1 MNAVFVKL
9 VNMSVAAGW
18 LILAVLVLRL
28 LLKKAPRWITCLL
41 WAMVAVRL
49 VCPISLQ
56 SPVSAYQVAA
66 PAAVQKSGQVEYFH
80 YVYESGDKPSIQ
92 LDVDA
97 IRPAEALPA
106 QPQTTP
112 EQSAAA
118 EPVQGQG
125 ELSGY
130 GLETPKKYVTATADG
145 ADSTIYVGSQTSDGR
160 WYVLTPDGVV
170 RLAAQADG
178 EALSRSIYDMAVLPE
193 LPVITE
199 KNLISL
205 TLTGA
210 EGKQV
215 TFSVDESGVRK
226 SGAQDVTEKTAELV
240 AELGKLAVTACVD
253 YDPADGA
260 AAVCGLDV
268 PEAILAVNYVN
279 AHGGDGALTLTVGGS
294 TGDGG
299 RYVTLDGDTTIY
311 RMEETALAQVLTLA
325 ALGLS

>member
-1 MNAVFVKL
+1 MKQRIRAMAL
-9 VNMSVAAGW
+9 LAA
-18 LILAVLVLRL
+18 LTL
-28 LLKKAPRWITCLL
+28 LCGCGKK
-41 WAMVAVRL
+41 
-49 VCPISLQ
+49 
-56 SPVSAYQVAA
+56 
-66 PAAVQKSGQVEYFH
+66 E
-80 YVYESGDKPSIQ
+80 
-92 LDVDA
+92 
-97 IRPAEALPA
+97 A
-106 QPQTTP
+106 QPQQEDMAVNIVPVEGVTALELCDGEVTLRFARTDDTWHWVDDGTFP
-112 EQSAAA
+112 LDQQAVAALLALPSSLAAA

-193 LPVITE
+193 LPAITE
-199 KNLISL
+199 ENLISL

-215 TFSVDESGVRK
+215 TFSVDESGVRR
-226 SGAQDVTEKTAELV
+226 SGARDVTEKTASLV
-240 AELGKLAVTACVD
+240 DELGKLAVTACVD

-299 RYVTLDGDTTIY
+299 RYVTLNGDTTIY
-311 RMEETALAQVLTLA
+311 RMEETGLAQVLTLA

>member
-1 MNAVFVKL
+1 MKRRIRAMAL
-9 VNMSVAAGW
+9 LAA
-18 LILAVLVLRL
+18 LTL
-28 LLKKAPRWITCLL
+28 LCGCGKK
-41 WAMVAVRL
+41 
-49 VCPISLQ
+49 
-56 SPVSAYQVAA
+56 
-66 PAAVQKSGQVEYFH
+66 E
-80 YVYESGDKPSIQ
+80 
-92 LDVDA
+92 
-97 IRPAEALPA
+97 A
-106 QPQTTP
+106 QPQQEDMAVNIVPVEGVTALELCDGEVTLRFARTDDTWRWVDDGTFP
-112 EQSAAA
+112 LDQDAVAALLALPSSLAAA

-193 LPVITE
+193 LPAITE
-199 KNLISL
+199 ENLISL

-215 TFSVDESGVRK
+215 TFSVDESGVRR
-226 SGAQDVTEKTAELV
+226 SGARDVTEKTASLV
-240 AELGKLAVTACVD
+240 DELGKLAVTACVD

-299 RYVTLDGDTTIY
+299 RYVTLNGDATIY
-311 RMEETALAQVLTLA
+311 RMEETGLAQVLTLA

>member
-1 MNAVFVKL
+1 MKRRIRAMAL
-9 VNMSVAAGW
+9 LAA
-18 LILAVLVLRL
+18 LTL
-28 LLKKAPRWITCLL
+28 LCGCGKK
-41 WAMVAVRL
+41 
-49 VCPISLQ
+49 
-56 SPVSAYQVAA
+56 
-66 PAAVQKSGQVEYFH
+66 E
-80 YVYESGDKPSIQ
+80 
-92 LDVDA
+92 
-97 IRPAEALPA
+97 A
-106 QPQTTP
+106 QPQQEDMAVNIVPVEGVTALELCDGEVTLRFARTDDTWHWVDDGTFP
-112 EQSAAA
+112 LDQDAVAALLALPSSLAAA

-193 LPVITE
+193 LLAITE
-199 KNLISL
+199 ENLISL

-215 TFSVDESGVRK
+215 TFSVDESGVRR
-226 SGAQDVTEKTAELV
+226 SGARDVTEKTASLV
-240 AELGKLAVTACVD
+240 DELGKLAVTACVD

-299 RYVTLDGDTTIY
+299 RYVTLNGDATIY
-311 RMEETALAQVLTLA
+311 RMEETGLAQVLTLA

>member
-1 MNAVFVKL
+1 MKRRIRAMAL
-9 VNMSVAAGW
+9 LAA
-18 LILAVLVLRL
+18 LTL
-28 LLKKAPRWITCLL
+28 LCGCGKK
-41 WAMVAVRL
+41 
-49 VCPISLQ
+49 
-56 SPVSAYQVAA
+56 
-66 PAAVQKSGQVEYFH
+66 K
-80 YVYESGDKPSIQ
+80 
-92 LDVDA
+92 
-97 IRPAEALPA
+97 A
-106 QPQTTP
+106 QPQQEDMAVNIVPVEGVTALELCDGEVTLRFARTDDTWHWVDDGTFP
-112 EQSAAA
+112 LDQQAVAALLALPSSLAAA

-193 LPVITE
+193 LPAITE
-199 KNLISL
+199 ENLISL

-215 TFSVDESGVRK
+215 TFSVDESGVRR
-226 SGAQDVTEKTAELV
+226 SGARDVTEKTASLV
-240 AELGKLAVTACVD
+240 DELGKLAVTACVD

-299 RYVTLDGDTTIY
+299 RYVTLNGDATIY
-311 RMEETALAQVLTLA
+311 RMEETGLAQVLTLA

>member
-1 MNAVFVKL
+1 MAL
-9 VNMSVAAGW
+9 LAA
-18 LILAVLVLRL
+18 LTL
-28 LLKKAPRWITCLL
+28 LCGCGKK
-41 WAMVAVRL
+41 
-49 VCPISLQ
+49 
-56 SPVSAYQVAA
+56 
-66 PAAVQKSGQVEYFH
+66 E
-80 YVYESGDKPSIQ
+80 
-92 LDVDA
+92 
-97 IRPAEALPA
+97 A
-106 QPQTTP
+106 QPQQEDMAVNIVPVEGVTALELCDGEVTLRFARTDDTWHWVDDGTFP
-112 EQSAAA
+112 LDQDAVAALLALPSSLAAA

-145 ADSTIYVGSQTSDGR
+145 ADSTIYVGLQTSDGH

-193 LPVITE
+193 LPAITE
-199 KNLISL
+199 ENLISL

-215 TFSVDESGVRK
+215 TFSVDESGVRR
-226 SGAQDVTEKTAELV
+226 SGARDVTEKTASLV
-240 AELGKLAVTACVD
+240 DELGKLAVTACVD

-268 PEAILAVNYVN
+268 PEAILAVSYVN

-299 RYVTLDGDTTIY
+299 RYVTLNGDATIY
-311 RMEETALAQVLTLA
+311 RMEETGLAQVLTLA

>member
-1 MNAVFVKL
+1 MKRRIRAMAL
-9 VNMSVAAGW
+9 LAA
-18 LILAVLVLRL
+18 LTL
-28 LLKKAPRWITCLL
+28 LCGCGKK
-41 WAMVAVRL
+41 
-49 VCPISLQ
+49 
-56 SPVSAYQVAA
+56 
-66 PAAVQKSGQVEYFH
+66 E
-80 YVYESGDKPSIQ
+80 
-92 LDVDA
+92 
-97 IRPAEALPA
+97 A
-106 QPQTTP
+106 QPQQEDMAVNIVPVEGVTALELCDGEVTLRFARTDDTWHWVDDETFP
-112 EQSAAA
+112 LDQDAVAALLALPSSLAAA

-145 ADSTIYVGSQTSDGR
+145 ADSTIYVGSQTSDGH

-193 LPVITE
+193 LPAITE
-199 KNLISL
+199 ENLISL

-215 TFSVDESGVRK
+215 TFSVDESGVRR
-226 SGAQDVTEKTAELV
+226 SGARDVTEKTASLV
-240 AELGKLAVTACVD
+240 DELGKLAVTACVD

-299 RYVTLDGDTTIY
+299 RYVTLNGDATIY
-311 RMEETALAQVLTLA
+311 RMEEMGLAQVLTLA

>member
-1 MNAVFVKL
+1 MKRRIRAMAL
-9 VNMSVAAGW
+9 LAA
-18 LILAVLVLRL
+18 LTL
-28 LLKKAPRWITCLL
+28 LCGCGKK
-41 WAMVAVRL
+41 
-49 VCPISLQ
+49 
-56 SPVSAYQVAA
+56 
-66 PAAVQKSGQVEYFH
+66 E
-80 YVYESGDKPSIQ
+80 
-92 LDVDA
+92 
-97 IRPAEALPA
+97 A
-106 QPQTTP
+106 QPQQEDMAVNIVPVEGVTALELCDGEVTLRFARTDDTWHWVDDGTFP
-112 EQSAAA
+112 LDQDAVAALLALPSSLAAA

-193 LPVITE
+193 LPAITE
-199 KNLISL
+199 ENLISL

-215 TFSVDESGVRK
+215 TFSVDESGVRR
-226 SGAQDVTEKTAELV
+226 SGARDVTEKTASLV
-240 AELGKLAVTACVD
+240 DELGKLAVTACVD

-260 AAVCGLDV
+260 AEVCGLDAPSAV
-268 PEAILAVNYVN
+268 LAVNYVN

-299 RYVTLDGDTTIY
+299 RYVTLNGDTTIY
-311 RMEETALAQVLTLA
+311 RMEETGLAQVLTLA

>member
-1 MNAVFVKL
+1 MKRR
-9 VNMSVAAGW
+9 
-18 LILAVLVLRL
+18 I
-28 LLKKAPRWITCLL
+28 
-41 WAMVAVRL
+41 WAMAL
-49 VCPISLQ
+49 L
-56 SPVSAYQVAA
+56 AA
-66 PAAVQKSGQVEYFH
+66 LTLLCGCGKKE
-80 YVYESGDKPSIQ
+80 
-92 LDVDA
+92 
-97 IRPAEALPA
+97 A
-106 QPQTTP
+106 QPQQEDMAVNIVPVEGVTALELCDGEVTLRFARTDDTWHWVDDGTFP
-112 EQSAAA
+112 LDQDAVAALLALPSSLAAA

-193 LPVITE
+193 LPAITE
-199 KNLISL
+199 ENLISL

-215 TFSVDESGVRK
+215 TFSVDESGVRR
-226 SGAQDVTEKTAELV
+226 SGAQDVTEKTASLV
-240 AELGKLAVTACVD
+240 DELGKLAVTACVD

-260 AAVCGLDV
+260 AAVCGLDA

-299 RYVTLDGDTTIY
+299 RYVTLNGDATIY
-311 RMEETALAQVLTLA
+311 RMEEMGLAQVLTLA

>member
-1 MNAVFVKL
+1 MKRRIRAMAL
-9 VNMSVAAGW
+9 LAA
-18 LILAVLVLRL
+18 LTL
-28 LLKKAPRWITCLL
+28 LCGCGKK
-41 WAMVAVRL
+41 
-49 VCPISLQ
+49 
-56 SPVSAYQVAA
+56 
-66 PAAVQKSGQVEYFH
+66 E
-80 YVYESGDKPSIQ
+80 
-92 LDVDA
+92 
-97 IRPAEALPA
+97 A
-106 QPQTTP
+106 QPQQEDMAVNIVPVEGVTALELCDGEVTLRFARTDDTWHWVDDGTFP
-112 EQSAAA
+112 LDQDAVAALLALPSSLAAA

-130 GLETPKKYVTATADG
+130 GLETPKKYVTATVDS

-193 LPVITE
+193 LPAITE
-199 KNLISL
+199 ENLISL

-215 TFSVDESGVRK
+215 TFSVDESGARR
-226 SGAQDVTEKTAELV
+226 SGARDVTEKTASLV
-240 AELGKLAVTACVD
+240 DELGKLAVTACVD

-299 RYVTLDGDTTIY
+299 RYVTLNGDATIY
-311 RMEETALAQVLTLA
+311 RMEETGLAQVLTLA

>member
-1 MNAVFVKL
+1 MKRRIRAMAL
-9 VNMSVAAGW
+9 LAA
-18 LILAVLVLRL
+18 LTL
-28 LLKKAPRWITCLL
+28 LCGCGKK
-41 WAMVAVRL
+41 
-49 VCPISLQ
+49 
-56 SPVSAYQVAA
+56 
-66 PAAVQKSGQVEYFH
+66 E
-80 YVYESGDKPSIQ
+80 
-92 LDVDA
+92 
-97 IRPAEALPA
+97 A
-106 QPQTTP
+106 QPQQEDMAVNIVPVEGVTALELCDGEVTLRFARTDDTWHWVDDGTFP
-112 EQSAAA
+112 LDQDAVSALLALPSSLAAA

-145 ADSTIYVGSQTSDGR
+145 ADSTIYVGAQTSDGR

-193 LPVITE
+193 LPAITE
-199 KNLISL
+199 ENLISL

-215 TFSVDESGVRK
+215 TFSVDESGVRR
-226 SGAQDVTEKTAELV
+226 SGARDVTEKTALLV
-240 AELGKLAVTACVD
+240 DELGKLAVTACVD

-299 RYVTLDGDTTIY
+299 RYVTLNGDATIY
-311 RMEETALAQVLTLA
+311 RMEETGLAQVLTLA

>member
-1 MNAVFVKL
+1 MKRRIRAMAL
-9 VNMSVAAGW
+9 LAA
-18 LILAVLVLRL
+18 LTL
-28 LLKKAPRWITCLL
+28 LCGCGKK
-41 WAMVAVRL
+41 
-49 VCPISLQ
+49 
-56 SPVSAYQVAA
+56 
-66 PAAVQKSGQVEYFH
+66 E
-80 YVYESGDKPSIQ
+80 
-92 LDVDA
+92 
-97 IRPAEALPA
+97 A
-106 QPQTTP
+106 QPQQEDMAVNIVPVEGVTALELCDGEVTLRFARTDDTWHWVDDGTFP
-112 EQSAAA
+112 LDQDAVAALLALPSSLAAA

-145 ADSTIYVGSQTSDGR
+145 ADSTIYVGAQTSDGR

-170 RLAAQADG
+170 RLAVQADG
-178 EALSRSIYDMAVLPE
+178 EALSRGIYDMAVLPE
-193 LPVITE
+193 LPAITE
-199 KNLISL
+199 ENLISL

-215 TFSVDESGVRK
+215 TFSVDESGVRR
-226 SGAQDVTEKTAELV
+226 SGARDVTEKTASLV
-240 AELGKLAVTACVD
+240 DELGKLAVTACVD

-299 RYVTLDGDTTIY
+299 RYVTLNGDATIY
-311 RMEETALAQVLTLA
+311 RMEETGLAQVLTLA

>member
-1 MNAVFVKL
+1 MKRRIRAMAL
-9 VNMSVAAGW
+9 LAA
-18 LILAVLVLRL
+18 LTL
-28 LLKKAPRWITCLL
+28 LCGCGKK
-41 WAMVAVRL
+41 
-49 VCPISLQ
+49 
-56 SPVSAYQVAA
+56 
-66 PAAVQKSGQVEYFH
+66 E
-80 YVYESGDKPSIQ
+80 
-92 LDVDA
+92 
-97 IRPAEALPA
+97 A
-106 QPQTTP
+106 QPQQEDMAVNIVPVEGVTALELCDGEVTLRFARTDDTWHWVDDGTFP
-112 EQSAAA
+112 LDQDAVAALLALPSSLAAA
-118 EPVQGQG
+118 ESVQGQG

-193 LPVITE
+193 LPAITE
-199 KNLISL
+199 ENLISL

-215 TFSVDESGVRK
+215 TFSVDESGVRR
-226 SGAQDVTEKTAELV
+226 SGARDVTEKTASLV
-240 AELGKLAVTACVD
+240 DELGKLAVTACVD

-260 AAVCGLDV
+260 AAVCGLDA

-299 RYVTLDGDTTIY
+299 RYVTLNGDATIY
-311 RMEETALAQVLTLA
+311 RMEETGLAQVLTLA

>member
-1 MNAVFVKL
+1 MKRRIRAMAL
-9 VNMSVAAGW
+9 LAA
-18 LILAVLVLRL
+18 LTL
-28 LLKKAPRWITCLL
+28 LCGCGKK
-41 WAMVAVRL
+41 
-49 VCPISLQ
+49 
-56 SPVSAYQVAA
+56 
-66 PAAVQKSGQVEYFH
+66 E
-80 YVYESGDKPSIQ
+80 
-92 LDVDA
+92 
-97 IRPAEALPA
+97 A
-106 QPQTTP
+106 QPQQEDMAVNIVPVEGVTALELCDGEVTLRFARTDDTWHWVDDGTFP
-112 EQSAAA
+112 LDQDAVAALLALPSSLAAA
-118 EPVQGQG
+118 ESVQGQG

-193 LPVITE
+193 LPAITE
-199 KNLISL
+199 ENLISL
-205 TLTGA
+205 TLTEA

-299 RYVTLDGDTTIY
+299 RYVTLNGDATIY
-311 RMEETALAQVLTLA
+311 RMEETGLAQVLTLA

>member
-1 MNAVFVKL
+1 MKRRIRAMAL
-9 VNMSVAAGW
+9 LAA
-18 LILAVLVLRL
+18 LTL
-28 LLKKAPRWITCLL
+28 LCGCGKK
-41 WAMVAVRL
+41 
-49 VCPISLQ
+49 
-56 SPVSAYQVAA
+56 
-66 PAAVQKSGQVEYFH
+66 E
-80 YVYESGDKPSIQ
+80 
-92 LDVDA
+92 
-97 IRPAEALPA
+97 A
-106 QPQTTP
+106 QPQP
-112 EQSAAA
+112 EDMAVNIVPVEGVTALELCDGEVTLRFARTDDTWHWVDDGTFPLDQDAVAALLALPSSLAAA

-193 LPVITE
+193 LPAITE
-199 KNLISL
+199 ENLISL

-215 TFSVDESGVRK
+215 TFSVDESGVRR
-226 SGAQDVTEKTAELV
+226 SGARDVTEKTASLV
-240 AELGKLAVTACVD
+240 DELGKLAVTACVD

-299 RYVTLDGDTTIY
+299 RYVTLNGDATIY
-311 RMEETALAQVLTLA
+311 RMEETGLAQVLTLA

>member
-1 MNAVFVKL
+1 MKRRIQAMAL
-9 VNMSVAAGW
+9 LAA
-18 LILAVLVLRL
+18 LTL
-28 LLKKAPRWITCLL
+28 LCGCGKK
-41 WAMVAVRL
+41 
-49 VCPISLQ
+49 
-56 SPVSAYQVAA
+56 
-66 PAAVQKSGQVEYFH
+66 E
-80 YVYESGDKPSIQ
+80 
-92 LDVDA
+92 
-97 IRPAEALPA
+97 A
-106 QPQTTP
+106 QPQQEDMAVNTVPVEGVTALELCDGEVTLRFARTDDTWYWVDDGTFP
-112 EQSAAA
+112 LDQNAAAALLALPSSLAAA

-145 ADSTIYVGSQTSDGR
+145 ADSTIYVGSQTSDGH

-193 LPVITE
+193 LPAITE
-199 KNLISL
+199 ENLISL

-210 EGKQV
+210 EGRQV
-215 TFSVDESGVRK
+215 TFSVDESGARK
-226 SGAQDVTEKTAELV
+226 SGARDVTEKTAELV
-240 AELGKLAVTACVD
+240 DELGKLAVTACVD

-279 AHGGDGALTLTVGGS
+279 AHGGDGALTLTIGGS

-299 RYVTLDGDTTIY
+299 RYVTLNGDTTIY
-311 RMEETALAQVLTLA
+311 RMEETGLAQVLTLA

>member
-1 MNAVFVKL
+1 MKRRIRAMAL
-9 VNMSVAAGW
+9 LAA
-18 LILAVLVLRL
+18 LTL
-28 LLKKAPRWITCLL
+28 LCGCGKK
-41 WAMVAVRL
+41 
-49 VCPISLQ
+49 
-56 SPVSAYQVAA
+56 
-66 PAAVQKSGQVEYFH
+66 E
-80 YVYESGDKPSIQ
+80 
-92 LDVDA
+92 
-97 IRPAEALPA
+97 A
-106 QPQTTP
+106 QPQQEDMAVNIVPVEGVTALELCDGEVTLRFARTDDTWHWVDDGTFP
-112 EQSAAA
+112 LDQQAVAALLALPSSLAAA

-193 LPVITE
+193 LPAITE
-199 KNLISL
+199 ENLISL

-215 TFSVDESGVRK
+215 TFSVDESGVRR
-226 SGAQDVTEKTAELV
+226 SGAQDVTEKTASLV
-240 AELGKLAVTACVD
+240 DELGKLAVTACVD

-299 RYVTLDGDTTIY
+299 RYVTLNGDTTIY
-311 RMEETALAQVLTLA
+311 RMEETGLAQVLTLA

>member
-1 MNAVFVKL
+1 MKRRIRAMAL
-9 VNMSVAAGW
+9 LAA
-18 LILAVLVLRL
+18 LTL
-28 LLKKAPRWITCLL
+28 LCGCGKK
-41 WAMVAVRL
+41 
-49 VCPISLQ
+49 
-56 SPVSAYQVAA
+56 
-66 PAAVQKSGQVEYFH
+66 E
-80 YVYESGDKPSIQ
+80 
-92 LDVDA
+92 
-97 IRPAEALPA
+97 A
-106 QPQTTP
+106 QPQQEDMAVNIVPVEGVTALELCDGEVTLRFARTDDAWHWVDDGTFP
-112 EQSAAA
+112 LDQDAVAALLALPSSLAAA

-145 ADSTIYVGSQTSDGR
+145 ADSTIYVGSQTSDGH

-193 LPVITE
+193 LPAITE
-199 KNLISL
+199 ENLISL

-215 TFSVDESGVRK
+215 TFSVDESGARK
-226 SGAQDVTEKTAELV
+226 SGARDVTEKTASLV
-240 AELGKLAVTACVD
+240 DELGKLAVTACVD

-299 RYVTLDGDTTIY
+299 RYVTLNGDATIY
-311 RMEETALAQVLTLA
+311 RMEETGLAQVLTLA

>member
-1 MNAVFVKL
+1 MKRRIRAMAL
-9 VNMSVAAGW
+9 LAA
-18 LILAVLVLRL
+18 LTL
-28 LLKKAPRWITCLL
+28 LCGCGKK
-41 WAMVAVRL
+41 
-49 VCPISLQ
+49 
-56 SPVSAYQVAA
+56 
-66 PAAVQKSGQVEYFH
+66 E
-80 YVYESGDKPSIQ
+80 
-92 LDVDA
+92 
-97 IRPAEALPA
+97 A
-106 QPQTTP
+106 QPQQEDMAVNIVPVEGVTALELCDGEVTLRFARTDDTWHWVDDGTFP
-112 EQSAAA
+112 LDQDAVAALLALPSSLAAA

-193 LPVITE
+193 LPAITE
-199 KNLISL
+199 ENLISL

-215 TFSVDESGVRK
+215 TFSVDESGVRR
-226 SGAQDVTEKTAELV
+226 SGARDVTEKTAALV
-240 AELGKLAVTACVD
+240 DELGKLAVTACVD

-260 AAVCGLDV
+260 AAVCGLDA

-299 RYVTLDGDTTIY
+299 RYVTLNGDATIY
-311 RMEETALAQVLTLA
+311 RMEETGLAQVLTLA

>member
-1 MNAVFVKL
+1 MKRRIRAMAL
-9 VNMSVAAGW
+9 LAA
-18 LILAVLVLRL
+18 LTL
-28 LLKKAPRWITCLL
+28 LCGCGKK
-41 WAMVAVRL
+41 
-49 VCPISLQ
+49 
-56 SPVSAYQVAA
+56 
-66 PAAVQKSGQVEYFH
+66 E
-80 YVYESGDKPSIQ
+80 
-92 LDVDA
+92 
-97 IRPAEALPA
+97 A
-106 QPQTTP
+106 QPQQEDMAVNIVPVEGVTALELCDGEVTLRFARTDDTWHWVDDGTFP
-112 EQSAAA
+112 LDQQAVAALLALPSSLAAA

-145 ADSTIYVGSQTSDGR
+145 ADSTIYVGSQTSDGH

-170 RLAAQADG
+170 RLAAEADG
-178 EALSRSIYDMAVLPE
+178 AALSRSIYDMAVLPE
-193 LPVITE
+193 LPAITE
-199 KNLISL
+199 ENLISL

-215 TFSVDESGVRK
+215 TFSVDESGVRR
-226 SGAQDVTEKTAELV
+226 SGARDVTEKTALLV
-240 AELGKLAVTACVD
+240 DELGKLAVTACVD

-299 RYVTLDGDTTIY
+299 RYVTLNGDTTIY
-311 RMEETALAQVLTLA
+311 RMEETGLAQVLTLA

>member
-1 MNAVFVKL
+1 MKRRIRAMAL
-9 VNMSVAAGW
+9 LAA
-18 LILAVLVLRL
+18 LTL
-28 LLKKAPRWITCLL
+28 LCGCGKK
-41 WAMVAVRL
+41 
-49 VCPISLQ
+49 
-56 SPVSAYQVAA
+56 
-66 PAAVQKSGQVEYFH
+66 E
-80 YVYESGDKPSIQ
+80 
-92 LDVDA
+92 
-97 IRPAEALPA
+97 A
-106 QPQTTP
+106 QPQQEDMAVNIVPVEGVTALELCDGEVTLRFARTDDTWHWVDDGTFP
-112 EQSAAA
+112 LDQDAAAALLALPSSLAAA

-145 ADSTIYVGSQTSDGR
+145 ADSTIYVGSQTSDGH

-193 LPVITE
+193 LPAITE
-199 KNLISL
+199 ENLISL

-226 SGAQDVTEKTAELV
+226 SGARDVTEKTASLV
-240 AELGKLAVTACVD
+240 DELGKLAVTACVD

-279 AHGGDGALTLTVGGS
+279 AHGGDGALTLTIGGS

-299 RYVTLDGDTTIY
+299 RYVTLNGDTTIY
-311 RMEETALAQVLTLA
+311 RMEETGLAQVLTLA

>member
-1 MNAVFVKL
+1 MKQRIRAMAL
-9 VNMSVAAGW
+9 LAA
-18 LILAVLVLRL
+18 LTL
-28 LLKKAPRWITCLL
+28 LCGCGKK
-41 WAMVAVRL
+41 
-49 VCPISLQ
+49 
-56 SPVSAYQVAA
+56 
-66 PAAVQKSGQVEYFH
+66 E
-80 YVYESGDKPSIQ
+80 
-92 LDVDA
+92 
-97 IRPAEALPA
+97 A
-106 QPQTTP
+106 QPQQEDMAVNIVPVEGVTALELCDGEVTLRFARTDDTWHWVDDGTFP
-112 EQSAAA
+112 LDQQAVAALLALPSSLAAA

-178 EALSRSIYDMAVLPE
+178 EALSRSIYHMAVLPE
-193 LPVITE
+193 LPAITE
-199 KNLISL
+199 ENLISL

-215 TFSVDESGVRK
+215 TFSVDESGVRR
-226 SGAQDVTEKTAELV
+226 SGARDVTEKTASLV
-240 AELGKLAVTACVD
+240 DELGKLAVTACVD

-299 RYVTLDGDTTIY
+299 RYVTLNGDTTIY
-311 RMEETALAQVLTLA
+311 RMEETGLAQVLTLA

>member
-1 MNAVFVKL
+1 MKRRIRAMAL
-9 VNMSVAAGW
+9 LAA
-18 LILAVLVLRL
+18 LTL
-28 LLKKAPRWITCLL
+28 LCGCGKK
-41 WAMVAVRL
+41 
-49 VCPISLQ
+49 
-56 SPVSAYQVAA
+56 
-66 PAAVQKSGQVEYFH
+66 E
-80 YVYESGDKPSIQ
+80 
-92 LDVDA
+92 
-97 IRPAEALPA
+97 A
-106 QPQTTP
+106 QPQQEDMAVNIVPVEGVTALELCDGEVTLRFARTDDTWHWVDDGTFP
-112 EQSAAA
+112 LDQDAVSALLALPSSLAAA

-145 ADSTIYVGSQTSDGR
+145 ADSTIYVGSQTSDGH

-170 RLAAQADG
+170 RLAAHADG

-193 LPVITE
+193 LPAITE
-199 KNLISL
+199 ENLISL

-215 TFSVDESGVRK
+215 TFSVDESGVRR
-226 SGAQDVTEKTAELV
+226 SGARDVTEKTASLV
-240 AELGKLAVTACVD
+240 DELGKLAVTACVD

-299 RYVTLDGDTTIY
+299 RYVTLNGDATIY
-311 RMEETALAQVLTLA
+311 RMEETGLAQVLTLA

>member
-1 MNAVFVKL
+1 MKRRIRAMAL
-9 VNMSVAAGW
+9 LAA
-18 LILAVLVLRL
+18 LTL
-28 LLKKAPRWITCLL
+28 LCGCGKK
-41 WAMVAVRL
+41 
-49 VCPISLQ
+49 
-56 SPVSAYQVAA
+56 
-66 PAAVQKSGQVEYFH
+66 E
-80 YVYESGDKPSIQ
+80 
-92 LDVDA
+92 
-97 IRPAEALPA
+97 A
-106 QPQTTP
+106 QPQQEDMAVNIVPVEGVTALELCDGEVTLRFARTDDTWHWVDDGTFP
-112 EQSAAA
+112 LDQDAVAALLALPSSLAAA

-145 ADSTIYVGSQTSDGR
+145 ADSTIYVGSRTSDGR

-193 LPVITE
+193 LPAITE
-199 KNLISL
+199 ENLISL

-215 TFSVDESGVRK
+215 TFSVDESGVRR
-226 SGAQDVTEKTAELV
+226 SGARDVTEKTASLV
-240 AELGKLAVTACVD
+240 DELGKLAVTACVD

-299 RYVTLDGDTTIY
+299 RYVTLNGDTTIY
-311 RMEETALAQVLTLA
+311 RMEETGLAQVLTLA

>member
-1 MNAVFVKL
+1 MKRRIRAMAL
-9 VNMSVAAGW
+9 LAA
-18 LILAVLVLRL
+18 LTL
-28 LLKKAPRWITCLL
+28 LCGCGKK
-41 WAMVAVRL
+41 
-49 VCPISLQ
+49 
-56 SPVSAYQVAA
+56 
-66 PAAVQKSGQVEYFH
+66 E
-80 YVYESGDKPSIQ
+80 
-92 LDVDA
+92 
-97 IRPAEALPA
+97 A
-106 QPQTTP
+106 QPQQEDMAVNIVPVEGVTALELCDGEVTLRFARTDDAWHWVDDGTFP
-112 EQSAAA
+112 LDQDAVAALLALPSSLAAA

-145 ADSTIYVGSQTSDGR
+145 ADSTIYVGSQTSDGH

-193 LPVITE
+193 LPAITE
-199 KNLISL
+199 ENLISL

-215 TFSVDESGVRK
+215 TFSVDESGVRR
-226 SGAQDVTEKTAELV
+226 SGARDVTEKTASLV
-240 AELGKLAVTACVD
+240 DELGKLAVTACVD

-268 PEAILAVNYVN
+268 PEAILAVNYFN

-299 RYVTLDGDTTIY
+299 RYVTLNGDATIY
-311 RMEETALAQVLTLA
+311 RMEETGLAQVLTLA

>member
-1 MNAVFVKL
+1 MKRRIRAMAL
-9 VNMSVAAGW
+9 LAA
-18 LILAVLVLRL
+18 LTL
-28 LLKKAPRWITCLL
+28 LCGCGKK
-41 WAMVAVRL
+41 
-49 VCPISLQ
+49 
-56 SPVSAYQVAA
+56 
-66 PAAVQKSGQVEYFH
+66 E
-80 YVYESGDKPSIQ
+80 
-92 LDVDA
+92 
-97 IRPAEALPA
+97 A
-106 QPQTTP
+106 QPQQEDMAVNIVPVEGVTALELCDGEVTLRFARTDDTWHWVDDGTFP
-112 EQSAAA
+112 LDQDAVAALLALPSSLAAA

-130 GLETPKKYVTATADG
+130 GLETPKKYVTATAGG

-193 LPVITE
+193 LPAITE
-199 KNLISL
+199 ENLISL

-215 TFSVDESGVRK
+215 TFSVDESGVRR
-226 SGAQDVTEKTAELV
+226 SGARDVTEKTASLV
-240 AELGKLAVTACVD
+240 DELGKLAVTACVD

-299 RYVTLDGDTTIY
+299 RYVTLNGDATIY
-311 RMEETALAQVLTLA
+311 RMEETGLAQVLTLA

>member
-1 MNAVFVKL
+1 MKRRIQAMAL
-9 VNMSVAAGW
+9 LAA
-18 LILAVLVLRL
+18 LTL
-28 LLKKAPRWITCLL
+28 LCGCGKK
-41 WAMVAVRL
+41 
-49 VCPISLQ
+49 
-56 SPVSAYQVAA
+56 
-66 PAAVQKSGQVEYFH
+66 E
-80 YVYESGDKPSIQ
+80 
-92 LDVDA
+92 
-97 IRPAEALPA
+97 A
-106 QPQTTP
+106 QPQQEDMAVNIVPVEGVTALELCDGEVTLRFARTDDTWYWVDDGTFP
-112 EQSAAA
+112 LDQNAAAELLALPSSLAAA
-118 EPVQGQG
+118 EPVQDQG

-130 GLETPKKYVTATADG
+130 GLETPRRYVTATADG
-145 ADSTIYVGSQTSDGR
+145 ADSTIYVGSQTSDGH

-193 LPVITE
+193 LPAITE
-199 KNLISL
+199 ENLISL

-215 TFSVDESGVRK
+215 TFSVDESGVRR
-226 SGAQDVTEKTAELV
+226 SGARDVTEKTASLV
-240 AELGKLAVTACVD
+240 DELGKLAVTACVD

-260 AAVCGLDV
+260 AAVCGLDA

-299 RYVTLDGDTTIY
+299 RYVTLNGDATIY
-311 RMEETALAQVLTLA
+311 RMEETGLAQVLTLA

>member
-1 MNAVFVKL
+1 MKRRIQAMAL
-9 VNMSVAAGW
+9 LAA
-18 LILAVLVLRL
+18 LTL
-28 LLKKAPRWITCLL
+28 LCGCGKK
-41 WAMVAVRL
+41 
-49 VCPISLQ
+49 
-56 SPVSAYQVAA
+56 
-66 PAAVQKSGQVEYFH
+66 E
-80 YVYESGDKPSIQ
+80 
-92 LDVDA
+92 
-97 IRPAEALPA
+97 A
-106 QPQTTP
+106 QPQQEDMAVNIVPVEGVTALELCDGEVTLRFARTDDTWHWVDDGTFP
-112 EQSAAA
+112 LDQDAVAALLALPSSLAAA

-145 ADSTIYVGSQTSDGR
+145 ADSTIYVGSQTSDGH

-193 LPVITE
+193 LPAITE
-199 KNLISL
+199 ENLISL

-215 TFSVDESGVRK
+215 TFSVDESGVRR
-226 SGAQDVTEKTAELV
+226 SGARDATEKTASLV
-240 AELGKLAVTACVD
+240 DELGKLAVTACVD

-299 RYVTLDGDTTIY
+299 RYVTLNGDATIY
-311 RMEETALAQVLTLA
+311 RMEETGLAQVLTLA

>member
-1 MNAVFVKL
+1 MKRRIRAMAL
-9 VNMSVAAGW
+9 LAA
-18 LILAVLVLRL
+18 LTL
-28 LLKKAPRWITCLL
+28 LCGCGKK
-41 WAMVAVRL
+41 
-49 VCPISLQ
+49 
-56 SPVSAYQVAA
+56 
-66 PAAVQKSGQVEYFH
+66 E
-80 YVYESGDKPSIQ
+80 
-92 LDVDA
+92 
-97 IRPAEALPA
+97 A
-106 QPQTTP
+106 QPQQEDMAVNIVPVEGVTALELCDGEVTLRFARTDDTWHWVDDGTFP
-112 EQSAAA
+112 LDQDAVAALLALPSSLAAA

-193 LPVITE
+193 LPAITE
-199 KNLISL
+199 ENLISL

-215 TFSVDESGVRK
+215 TFSVDESGVRR
-226 SGAQDVTEKTAELV
+226 SGARDVTEKTAALV
-240 AELGKLAVTACVD
+240 DELGKLAVTACVD

-299 RYVTLDGDTTIY
+299 RYVTLNGDATIY
-311 RMEETALAQVLTLA
+311 RMEETGLAQVLTLA

>member
-1 MNAVFVKL
+1 MKRRIQAMALLAALTLLCGCGKKEAQPRQEDMAVNTVPVEGVTALELCDGEVTLRFARTDDTWHWVDDGTFPL
-9 VNMSVAAGW
+9 DQDAVAA
-18 LILAVLVLRL
+18 L
-28 LLKKAPRWITCLL
+28 L
-41 WAMVAVRL
+41 
-49 VCPISLQ
+49 
-56 SPVSAYQVAA
+56 
-66 PAAVQKSGQVEYFH
+66 
-80 YVYESGDKPSIQ
+80 
-92 LDVDA
+92 
-97 IRPAEALPA
+97 ALP
-106 QPQTTP
+106 
-112 EQSAAA
+112 SSLAAA

-145 ADSTIYVGSQTSDGR
+145 ADSTIYVGSQTSDGH

-193 LPVITE
+193 LPAITE
-199 KNLISL
+199 ENLISL

-215 TFSVDESGVRK
+215 TFSVDESGVRR
-226 SGAQDVTEKTAELV
+226 SGARDVTEKTASLV
-240 AELGKLAVTACVD
+240 DELGKLAVTACVD

-299 RYVTLDGDTTIY
+299 RYVTLNGDATIY
-311 RMEETALAQVLTLA
+311 RMEETGLAQVLTLA

>member
-1 MNAVFVKL
+1 MKRRIQAMAL
-9 VNMSVAAGW
+9 LAA
-18 LILAVLVLRL
+18 LTL
-28 LLKKAPRWITCLL
+28 LCGCGKK
-41 WAMVAVRL
+41 
-49 VCPISLQ
+49 
-56 SPVSAYQVAA
+56 
-66 PAAVQKSGQVEYFH
+66 E
-80 YVYESGDKPSIQ
+80 
-92 LDVDA
+92 
-97 IRPAEALPA
+97 A
-106 QPQTTP
+106 QPQQEDMAVNIVPVEGVTALELCDGEVTLRFARTDDTWYWVDDGTFP
-112 EQSAAA
+112 LDQNAAAELLALPSSLAAA
-118 EPVQGQG
+118 EPVQDQG

-130 GLETPKKYVTATADG
+130 GLEAPRRYVTATADG
-145 ADSTIYVGSQTSDGR
+145 ADSTIYVGSQTSDGH

-178 EALSRSIYDMAVLPE
+178 AALSRSIYDMAVLPE
-193 LPVITE
+193 LPAITE
-199 KNLISL
+199 ENLISL

-215 TFSVDESGVRK
+215 TFSVDESGARK
-226 SGAQDVTEKTAELV
+226 SGARDVTEKTAELV
-240 AELGKLAVTACVD
+240 DELGKLAVTACVD

-299 RYVTLDGDTTIY
+299 RYVTLNGDTTIY
-311 RMEETALAQVLTLA
+311 RMEETGLAQVLTLA

>member
-1 MNAVFVKL
+1 MKRRIRAMAL
-9 VNMSVAAGW
+9 LAA
-18 LILAVLVLRL
+18 LTL
-28 LLKKAPRWITCLL
+28 LCGCGKK
-41 WAMVAVRL
+41 
-49 VCPISLQ
+49 
-56 SPVSAYQVAA
+56 
-66 PAAVQKSGQVEYFH
+66 E
-80 YVYESGDKPSIQ
+80 
-92 LDVDA
+92 
-97 IRPAEALPA
+97 A
-106 QPQTTP
+106 QPQQEDMAVNIVPVEGVTALELCDGEVTLRFARTDDTWHWVDDGTFP
-112 EQSAAA
+112 LDQDAVAALLALPSSLAAA

-193 LPVITE
+193 LPAITE
-199 KNLISL
+199 ENLISL

-215 TFSVDESGVRK
+215 TFSVDESGVRR
-226 SGAQDVTEKTAELV
+226 SGARDVTEKTASLV
-240 AELGKLAVTACVD
+240 DELGKLAVTACVD

-299 RYVTLDGDTTIY
+299 RYVTLNGDATIY
-311 RMEETALAQVLTLA
+311 RMEETGLAQVLTLA

>member
-1 MNAVFVKL
+1 MKRRIRAMAL
-9 VNMSVAAGW
+9 LAA
-18 LILAVLVLRL
+18 LTL
-28 LLKKAPRWITCLL
+28 LCGCGKR
-41 WAMVAVRL
+41 
-49 VCPISLQ
+49 
-56 SPVSAYQVAA
+56 
-66 PAAVQKSGQVEYFH
+66 E
-80 YVYESGDKPSIQ
+80 
-92 LDVDA
+92 
-97 IRPAEALPA
+97 A
-106 QPQTTP
+106 QPQQEDMAVNIVPVEGVTALELCDGEVTLRFARTDDTWHWVDDGTFP
-112 EQSAAA
+112 LDQDAVAALLALPSSLAAA

-193 LPVITE
+193 LPAITE
-199 KNLISL
+199 ENLISL

-215 TFSVDESGVRK
+215 TFSVDESGVRR
-226 SGAQDVTEKTAELV
+226 SGARDVTEKTASLV
-240 AELGKLAVTACVD
+240 DELGKLAVTACVD

-299 RYVTLDGDTTIY
+299 RYVTLNGDATIY
-311 RMEETALAQVLTLA
+311 RMEETGLAQVLTLA

>member
-1 MNAVFVKL
+1 MKRRIRAMAL
-9 VNMSVAAGW
+9 LAA
-18 LILAVLVLRL
+18 LTL
-28 LLKKAPRWITCLL
+28 LCGCGKK
-41 WAMVAVRL
+41 
-49 VCPISLQ
+49 
-56 SPVSAYQVAA
+56 
-66 PAAVQKSGQVEYFH
+66 E
-80 YVYESGDKPSIQ
+80 
-92 LDVDA
+92 
-97 IRPAEALPA
+97 A
-106 QPQTTP
+106 QPQQEDMAVNIVPVEGVTALELCDGEVTLRFARTDDTWHWVDDGTFP
-112 EQSAAA
+112 LDQQAVAALLALPSSLAAA

-130 GLETPKKYVTATADG
+130 GLEAPKKYVTATADG

-193 LPVITE
+193 LPAITE
-199 KNLISL
+199 ENLISL

-215 TFSVDESGVRK
+215 TFSVDESGVRR
-226 SGAQDVTEKTAELV
+226 SGARDVTEKTASLV
-240 AELGKLAVTACVD
+240 DELGKLAVTACVD

-260 AAVCGLDV
+260 AAVCGLDA

-299 RYVTLDGDTTIY
+299 RYVTLNGDATIY
-311 RMEETALAQVLTLA
+311 RMEETGLAQVLTLA

>member
-1 MNAVFVKL
+1 MKRRIRAMAL
-9 VNMSVAAGW
+9 LAA
-18 LILAVLVLRL
+18 LTL
-28 LLKKAPRWITCLL
+28 LCGCGKK
-41 WAMVAVRL
+41 
-49 VCPISLQ
+49 
-56 SPVSAYQVAA
+56 
-66 PAAVQKSGQVEYFH
+66 E
-80 YVYESGDKPSIQ
+80 
-92 LDVDA
+92 
-97 IRPAEALPA
+97 A
-106 QPQTTP
+106 QPQQEDMAVNIVPVEGVTALELCDGEVTLRFARTDDTWHWVDDGTFP
-112 EQSAAA
+112 LDQDAVAALLALPSSLAAA

-145 ADSTIYVGSQTSDGR
+145 ADSAIYVGSQTSDGR

-193 LPVITE
+193 LPAITE
-199 KNLISL
+199 ENLISL

-215 TFSVDESGVRK
+215 TFSVDESGVRR
-226 SGAQDVTEKTAELV
+226 SGARDVTEKTASLV
-240 AELGKLAVTACVD
+240 DELGKLAVTACVD

-299 RYVTLDGDTTIY
+299 RYVTLNGDATIY
-311 RMEETALAQVLTLA
+311 RMEEMGLAQVLTLA

>member
-1 MNAVFVKL
+1 MKRRIRAMAL
-9 VNMSVAAGW
+9 LAA
-18 LILAVLVLRL
+18 LTL
-28 LLKKAPRWITCLL
+28 LCGCGKK
-41 WAMVAVRL
+41 
-49 VCPISLQ
+49 
-56 SPVSAYQVAA
+56 
-66 PAAVQKSGQVEYFH
+66 E
-80 YVYESGDKPSIQ
+80 
-92 LDVDA
+92 
-97 IRPAEALPA
+97 A
-106 QPQTTP
+106 QPQQEDMAVNIVPVEGVTALELCDGEVTLRFARTDDTWHWVDDGTFP
-112 EQSAAA
+112 LDQDAVAALLALPSSLAAA

-193 LPVITE
+193 LPAITE
-199 KNLISL
+199 ENLISL

-215 TFSVDESGVRK
+215 TFSVDESGVRR
-226 SGAQDVTEKTAELV
+226 SGARDVTEKTAPLV
-240 AELGKLAVTACVD
+240 DELGKLAVTACVD

-299 RYVTLDGDTTIY
+299 RYVTLNGDATIY
-311 RMEETALAQVLTLA
+311 RMEETGLAQVLTLA

>member
-1 MNAVFVKL
+1 MKRRIQAMAL
-9 VNMSVAAGW
+9 LAA
-18 LILAVLVLRL
+18 LTL
-28 LLKKAPRWITCLL
+28 LCGCGKK
-41 WAMVAVRL
+41 
-49 VCPISLQ
+49 
-56 SPVSAYQVAA
+56 
-66 PAAVQKSGQVEYFH
+66 E
-80 YVYESGDKPSIQ
+80 
-92 LDVDA
+92 
-97 IRPAEALPA
+97 A
-106 QPQTTP
+106 QPQQEDMAVNIVPVEGVTALELCDGEVTLRFARTDDTWHWVDDGTFP
-112 EQSAAA
+112 LDQDAVAALLALPSSLAAA

-145 ADSTIYVGSQTSDGR
+145 ADSTIYVGSQTSDGH

-193 LPVITE
+193 LPAITE
-199 KNLISL
+199 ENLISL

-215 TFSVDESGVRK
+215 TFSVDESGARK
-226 SGAQDVTEKTAELV
+226 SGARDVTEKTASLV
-240 AELGKLAVTACVD
+240 DELGKLAVTACVD

-299 RYVTLDGDTTIY
+299 RYVTLNGDATIY
-311 RMEETALAQVLTLA
+311 RMEETGLAQVLTLA

>member
-1 MNAVFVKL
+1 MAL
-9 VNMSVAAGW
+9 LAA
-18 LILAVLVLRL
+18 LTL
-28 LLKKAPRWITCLL
+28 LCGCGKK
-41 WAMVAVRL
+41 
-49 VCPISLQ
+49 
-56 SPVSAYQVAA
+56 
-66 PAAVQKSGQVEYFH
+66 E
-80 YVYESGDKPSIQ
+80 
-92 LDVDA
+92 
-97 IRPAEALPA
+97 A
-106 QPQTTP
+106 QPQQEDMAVNIVPVEGVTALELCDGEVTLRFARTDDTWHWVDDGTFP
-112 EQSAAA
+112 LDQDAVAALLALPSSLAAA

-178 EALSRSIYDMAVLPE
+178 EALSRSIYDMTVLPE
-193 LPVITE
+193 LPAITE
-199 KNLISL
+199 ENLISL

-215 TFSVDESGVRK
+215 TFSVDESGVRR
-226 SGAQDVTEKTAELV
+226 SGARDVTEKTASLV
-240 AELGKLAVTACVD
+240 DELGKLAVTACVD

-299 RYVTLDGDTTIY
+299 RYVTLNGDATIY
-311 RMEETALAQVLTLA
+311 RMEETGLAQVLTLA